1 MALRGHSFFVGCF
14 SGEIE
19 KGPGGGLFYLRSGV
33 RFAVQGAGRTFCG
46 IDLDVFAAGM
56 ILCICIGGGGGALL
70 RFFYA
75 CYGFGAAVC
84 FQIFD
89 IFFPGH
95 VLSWIPNK
103 QQKAPVGASRLKKST
118 W

>member
-1 MALRGHSFFVGCF
+1 MVPK
-14 SGEIE
+14 IE

-70 RFFYA
+70 RGLDQLLREDTSLPIFSVDDPLA
-75 CYGFGAAVC
+75 TVVMGTGIALDNMRTMREVC
-84 FQIFD
+84 ID
-89 IFFPGH
+89 
-95 VLSWIPNK
+95 
-103 QQKAPVGASRLKKST
+103 
-118 W
+118 

>member
-70 RFFYA
+70 QGWGIY
-75 CYGFGAAVC
+75 
-84 FQIFD
+84 
-89 IFFPGH
+89 
-95 VLSWIPNK
+95 L
-103 QQKAPVGASRLKKST
+103 L
-118 W
+118 

>member
-1 MALRGHSFFVGCF
+1 MVPK
-14 SGEIE
+14 IE

-75 CYGFGAAVC
+75 CYGFLSAAIC
-84 FQIFD
+84 WSAGDMDFAREIWT
-89 IFFPGH
+89 ITGM
-95 VLSWIPNK
+95 LMC
-103 QQKAPVGASRLKKST
+103 
-118 W
+118 